1 MKTWTI
7 RFRGKDE
14 RETLANADHF
24 FLANKEEVG
33 LSRAEFF
40 ARLVVSEDGTEAAF
54 VAPDEPLWNLP
65 PETTYGDRP
74 LGTEP
79 GLDDHSE
86 QDLQQG
92 LRTAGE
98 DEEPGAAGPEPVAA
112 EEAT

>member
-7 RFRGKDE
+7 RFRGANE
-14 RETLANADHF
+14 RETLASADAF
-24 FLANKEEVG
+24 YLANKDEVG

-40 ARLVVSEDGTEAAF
+40 ARLLVAEDGTEAAF
-54 VAPDEPLWNLP
+54 VAADEPLWNRQAAP
-65 PETTYGDRP
+65 AFGDHP

-86 QDLQQG
+86 QELRQG

-98 DEEPGAAGPEPVAA
+98 DEEPVAAGVESVAA

>member
-7 RFRGKDE
+7 RFRGRDE
-14 RETLANADHF
+14 RETLAKADTF
-24 FLANKEEVG
+24 YLANKDEIG

-40 ARLVVSEDGTEAAF
+40 ARLLVAEDGSEAAF
-54 VAPDEPLWNLP
+54 VAADEPLWNRQASS
-65 PETTYGDRP
+65 TFGDVP

-86 QDLQQG
+86 QDLRQA
-92 LRTAGE
+92 LRTSGE
-98 DEEPGAAGPEPVAA
+98 DEEHVPAGPGAVAA

>member
-14 RETLANADHF
+14 KETLAKADHF
-24 FLANKEEVG
+24 YLANKEEIG
-33 LSRAEFF
+33 LTRADFF
-40 ARLVVSEDGTEAAF
+40 ARLLVAEDGTEAAF
-54 VAPDEPLWNLP
+54 VAADEPLWNRQA
-65 PETTYGDRP
+65 TCSFGDHP

-86 QDLQQG
+86 QDLLQA
-92 LRTAGE
+92 LRTSGE
-98 DEEPGAAGPEPVAA
+98 DEEHVPAGSGAVAA